1 MTSAMSNPINN
12 SRQTMTAFFKKFFFQ
27 IAIII
32 IVIQLSVAA
41 SWGWTWMLFWN
52 QIFGYI
58 FIKIA
63 TVIGSALLSGL
74 ISRVILK
81 DHLRIM
87 GWLSAEISVIFSLVG
102 LSFFTQNLVGF
113 RLSLIS
119 HVNTDW
125 DGLWQITMA
134 AITTWLVLYAWSKP
148 RLPASNQRE
157 PAETREQIPLFM
169 ETTVQ
174 PVPQTNLPAREKT
187 RTIRNTIKP
196 RKRPAARVRG
206 HKTASSRNSVVNF
219 LKKLNT
225 SATTLIG
232 QFHFPTIIHTASGQ
246 SQRISVPPI
255 RKASKPAVKQVQHKS
270 ISKKPKP
277 IRLVGLEEHRCP
289 YCLELVEEN
298 DPAGVVVC
306 PICHA
311 NHHKSCWDISGTCQV
326 PHIQS

>member
-1 MTSAMSNPINN
+1 MNSVMSNPTQD
-12 SRQTMTAFFKKFFFQ
+12 SRQTMAAFFKKFFFQ
-27 IAIII
+27 VAIII

-52 QIFGYI
+52 QLFGYI

-63 TVIGSALLSGL
+63 IVIGSALLSGL

-81 DHLRIM
+81 DHLRII
-87 GWLSAEISVIFSLVG
+87 GWLSSEISVIFSLVG
-102 LSFFTQNLVGF
+102 ISFFTQNLVGF
-113 RLSLIS
+113 RLTLIS
-119 HVNTDW
+119 QPITNW

-134 AITTWLVLYAWSKP
+134 GATTWLVLYAWSKP
-148 RLPASNQRE
+148 RLPAIMQN
-157 PAETREQIPLFM
+157 ETVEHHDQISPRMVTSLQ
-169 ETTVQ
+169 E
-174 PVPQTNLPAREKT
+174 VPQTNLPVYEQTRPIRKT
-187 RTIRNTIKP
+187 IQPK
-196 RKRPAARVRG
+196 KRPAARMRG
-206 HKTASSRNSVVNF
+206 HKTVHSKNPVANY

-225 SATTLIG
+225 RAAALIG
-232 QFHFPTIIHTASGQ
+232 QFHFPAIFHIGSGQ
-246 SQRISVPPI
+246 IRSISTQPT
-255 RKASKPAVKQVQHKS
+255 RKVLKPAVKPVQHKS

-289 YCLELVEEN
+289 YCLELVKEN

>member
-1 MTSAMSNPINN
+1 MTSAMSNPVNDT
-12 SRQTMTAFFKKFFFQ
+12 RQTMTAFFRKFFFQ
-27 IAIII
+27 VAIII

-52 QIFGYI
+52 QVFGYI

-81 DHLRIM
+81 DHIRIM

-113 RLSLIS
+113 HLTLVPQPIT
-119 HVNTDW
+119 NW
-125 DGLWQITMA
+125 DGFWQIMMA
-134 AITTWLVLYAWSKP
+134 GVTTWLVLYAWSKP
-148 RLPASNQRE
+148 RLPASIQSELVE
-157 PAETREQIPLFM
+157 PREQISPEMVTSLQEVSQM
-169 ETTVQ
+169 
-174 PVPQTNLPAREKT
+174 NLPVHEKT
-187 RTIRNTIKP
+187 RPTRKTVQP
-196 RKRPAARVRG
+196 RKRPTPRMRAHRTV
-206 HKTASSRNSVVNF
+206 HSKNSVVNY
-219 LKKLNT
+219 LKKLN
-225 SATTLIG
+225 ARAAAMIG
-232 QFHFPTIIHTASGQ
+232 QFHFPAIFQVRSGQ
-246 SQRISVPPI
+246 TRSISTQPK
-255 RKASKPAVKQVQHKS
+255 RKALKPAVKPVQQKS
-270 ISKKPKP
+270 ILKKLQP
-277 IRLVGLEEHRCP
+277 IRLVGQEEHRCP

>member
-1 MTSAMSNPINN
+1 MTSAMSNPIQD
-12 SRQTMTAFFKKFFFQ
+12 SRQTVAAFFKKFFFQ
-27 IAIII
+27 VAIII
-32 IVIQLSVAA
+32 IVIQLSAAA
-41 SWGWTWMLFWN
+41 SWAWTWMLFWN
-52 QIFGYI
+52 QSFGYI

-63 TVIGSALLSGL
+63 TVIGSGLLSGL

-81 DHLRIM
+81 DHLRMM

-102 LSFFTQNLVGF
+102 LSLFTQNLVGF
-113 RLSLIS
+113 RLSLLSQPIT
-119 HVNTDW
+119 NW
-125 DGLWQITMA
+125 DGLWQIAMA
-134 AITTWLVLYAWSKP
+134 GATTWLVLYAWSKP
-148 RLPASNQRE
+148 RLPASIQSELVEPRE
-157 PAETREQIPLFM
+157 HIS
-169 ETTVQ
+169 TVPGTNLQ
-174 PVPQTNLPAREKT
+174 AVPQTNLPLHEKT
-187 RTIRNTIKP
+187 RTTRNTIKP
-196 RKRPAARVRG
+196 RKRPAARMRG
-206 HKTASSRNSVVNF
+206 HGTVHSKNSVANY

-225 SATTLIG
+225 RVAALIG
-232 QFHFPTIIHTASGQ
+232 QFHFPSIFQVGSGQ
-246 SQRISVPPI
+246 TLSISPQPTS
-255 RKASKPAVKQVQHKS
+255 KAPKPTVKPVLHKS

>member
-1 MTSAMSNPINN
+1 MTSAMSNPIQD
-12 SRQTMTAFFKKFFFQ
+12 SRQTMTAFLRKFFFQ
-27 IAIII
+27 VAIII

-41 SWGWTWMLFWN
+41 SWAWTWMLFWN
-52 QIFGYI
+52 QVFGYI

-81 DHLRIM
+81 DHLRMM

-102 LSFFTQNLVGF
+102 ISFFTQNLVGF
-113 RLSLIS
+113 RLTLIPQPIT
-119 HVNTDW
+119 NW

-134 AITTWLVLYAWSKP
+134 GVTTWLVLYSWRKP
-148 RLPASNQRE
+148 RLLAIMQN
-157 PAETREQIPLFM
+157 ETVEHREQISPIMVTSLQ
-169 ETTVQ
+169 EVPQSSLPIHEKTRATRKTVQ
-174 PVPQTNLPAREKT
+174 P
-187 RTIRNTIKP
+187 
-196 RKRPAARVRG
+196 RKRLAARMRG
-206 HKTASSRNSVVNF
+206 HKTANSKNTVVNY
-219 LKKLNT
+219 LKGLNT
-225 SATTLIG
+225 RAAALIG
-232 QFHFPTIIHTASGQ
+232 KFHFPAIINAGPGQ
-246 SQRISVPPI
+246 SRHISPQPT
-255 RKASKPAVKQVQHKS
+255 RKAPKPAAKLIQHKS
-270 ISKKPKP
+270 ISKKPQP

>member
-1 MTSAMSNPINN
+1 MTSLTSDPSNDTGHVMS
-12 SRQTMTAFFKKFFFQ
+12 AFLKKFFFQ

-52 QIFGYI
+52 QVFGYV
-58 FIKIA
+58 FIKVA

-81 DHLRIM
+81 DHLRM
-87 GWLSAEISVIFSLVG
+87 MRWLSAQISVIFSLVG

-113 RLSLIS
+113 RLTLNSPPS
-119 HVNTDW
+119 TDW
-125 DGLWQITMA
+125 DGLWQITLGGL
-134 AITTWLVLYAWSKP
+134 TTWFVLYAWTKP
-148 RLPASNQRE
+148 RQPAIIQNATIQSQG
-157 PAETREQIPLFM
+157 PISPVM
-169 ETTVQ
+169 ETTLQ
-174 PVPQTNLPAREKT
+174 PVSQVSLPLQEKT
-187 RTIRNTIKP
+187 RAVRNTTHPK
-196 RKRPAARVRG
+196 KRPAARMRG
-206 HKTASSRNSVVNF
+206 RKTSNSKNSNGNILNKFRNNV
-219 LKKLNT
+219 
-225 SATTLIG
+225 ATWIG
-232 QFHFPTIIHTASGQ
+232 QFHFPAVLRKEPGQ
-246 SQRISVPPI
+246 SEQVTTPVN
-255 RKASKPAVKQVQHKS
+255 RKTVKAAVKPVQHKS
-270 ISKKPKP
+270 ASKKHKS

-311 NHHKSCWDISGTCQV
+311 NHHKSCWDVSGTCQV

>member
-1 MTSAMSNPINN
+1 MTSAMSNPIQD
-12 SRQTMTAFFKKFFFQ
+12 SRQTMTAFLRKFFFQ
-27 IAIII
+27 VAIVI

-41 SWGWTWMLFWN
+41 SWAWTWMLFWN
-52 QIFGYI
+52 QVFGYI

-81 DHLRIM
+81 DHLRMM

-102 LSFFTQNLVGF
+102 VSFFTQNLVGF
-113 RLSLIS
+113 RLTLIPQPIT
-119 HVNTDW
+119 NW
-125 DGLWQITMA
+125 DGLWQISVA
-134 AITTWLVLYAWSKP
+134 GVTTWLVLYAWRKP
-148 RLPASNQRE
+148 RLPASIQSE
-157 PAETREQIPLFM
+157 FVTPREQTSPVL
-169 ETTVQ
+169 ENTLQTV
-174 PVPQTNLPAREKT
+174 PRANLPLHEKT
-187 RTIRNTIKP
+187 RTTRNTIKP
-196 RKRPAARVRG
+196 RKRPAARMSG
-206 HKTASSRNSVVNF
+206 HKTFHSKNSVVNY

-225 SATTLIG
+225 KAAALIG
-232 QFHFPTIIHTASGQ
+232 QFHFPTLFHVGSGQ
-246 SQRISVPPI
+246 TRSFSTQPT
-255 RKASKPAVKQVQHKS
+255 RKMLKPAVKPVQHKT
-270 ISKKPKP
+270 ISRKPQP

-311 NHHKSCWDISGTCQV
+311 NHHKICWDISGTCQV

>member
-1 MTSAMSNPINN
+1 MTSAMSNPIQD
-12 SRQTMTAFFKKFFFQ
+12 SRHTMTAFFKKFFFQ
-27 IAIII
+27 VAIII

-41 SWGWTWMLFWN
+41 SWAWTWMLFWN
-52 QIFGYI
+52 QLFGYI

-63 TVIGSALLSGL
+63 TVIGSGLLSGL

-102 LSFFTQNLVGF
+102 ISFFTQNLVGF
-113 RLSLIS
+113 RLTLIPQPIT
-119 HVNTDW
+119 NW

-134 AITTWLVLYAWSKP
+134 GATTWLVLYAWSRT
-148 RLPASNQRE
+148 RLPAIIQN
-157 PAETREQIPLFM
+157 ETVEHHEQISPMMVTSLQ
-169 ETTVQ
+169 E
-174 PVPQTNLPAREKT
+174 VPQTNLPAPEKT
-187 RTIRNTIKP
+187 RPARKTVQP
-196 RKRPAARVRG
+196 SKRPAARMRG
-206 HKTASSRNSVVNF
+206 HKTVHSKNFVVNY
-219 LKKLNT
+219 LKGLNT
-225 SATTLIG
+225 RAAALIG
-232 QFHFPTIIHTASGQ
+232 QFHFPAIFNVGSGQ
-246 SQRISVPPI
+246 LRRISPQPT
-255 RKASKPAVKQVQHKS
+255 RKAPKPAVKPVQHKS
-270 ISKKPKP
+270 ISRKPQP

>member
-1 MTSAMSNPINN
+1 MTSAMSNPINDT
-12 SRQTMTAFFKKFFFQ
+12 RQTMTAFFRKFFFQ
-27 IAIII
+27 VAIII

-52 QIFGYI
+52 QVFGYI
-58 FIKIA
+58 FVKVA

-81 DHLRIM
+81 DHIRIM

-113 RLSLIS
+113 RLTLIPQP
-119 HVNTDW
+119 NTNW

-134 AITTWLVLYAWSKP
+134 GVTTWLVLYAWSKP
-148 RLPASNQRE
+148 RLPASIQSELVE
-157 PAETREQIPLFM
+157 PREQISPVMVTSLQ
-169 ETTVQ
+169 E
-174 PVPQTNLPAREKT
+174 VPQTNLPVHETTRPARKT
-187 RTIRNTIKP
+187 VQP
-196 RKRPAARVRG
+196 RKRPAARMRG
-206 HKTASSRNSVVNF
+206 HKSVHSKNSAMTF

-225 SATTLIG
+225 SAAALIG
-232 QFHFPTIIHTASGQ
+232 QFHFPAILPVGSGQ
-246 SQRISVPPI
+246 TRSISAQPK
-255 RKASKPAVKQVQHKS
+255 RKALKTAVKPVQQKS
-270 ISKKPKP
+270 ILKKPQP
-277 IRLVGLEEHRCP
+277 IRLVGQEEHRCP